1 MPFSRRYSDLFTIFP
16 FRVQHRRDP
25 EWDLFEYRVMAMG
38 KDFSEIIPGSGW
50 RAFEGG
56 SYCSPGAF
64 IPPAGLFVD
73 TDELLE
79 ASERRAWRKVYG
91 VLSSLPRIAFRESG
105 ASGALV
111 KAGFHDLYFREMAK
125 THFRGKW
132 NPEGKCWKLS
142 FPGKEYAP
150 AMMAALSAFASQRQ
164 RFSPGYPEKMP
175 DLPMELLK
183 HQTYVHRL
191 IRDAGGAGRRA
202 FLVAHDMG
210 LGKTYTSLSAARS
223 FIDFSGGAGA
233 VAVVPP
239 GIMDQWRRSALETG
253 LSCEIYHSQNSKWES
268 LSNSELRDADL
279 IITGAE
285 FLKGS
290 AERLLTIAQAT
301 AGRLLILDEA
311 TKFKSRDSANYKAML
326 PLSLASEFVLFLSG
340 SPILNNIGE
349 MENLILLG
357 DPGYYPLKEFSE
369 AHAREKETEIYV
381 PSLGRRIT
389 IKKTDYVNEKEFR
402 RRCLPFFDREMKNSP
417 SIGIILP
424 DVLETNI
431 VVEAGETERAVCKVL
446 RDVWGEMYSE
456 SLDDEALLT
465 ELASG
470 RRTGSA
476 VVLIYEQMAINAPE
490 TLYRSKSRETSD
502 FLKRVLAEIEERGI
516 VAPGYRGAKM
526 EKLIE
531 LLGES
536 ASRETPAVVFTGFK
550 TTAEAIAGAL
560 KDSFPG
566 RPIFTVVGAT
576 GHGRK
581 VKVLDE
587 LKGGR
592 DGIIV
597 CTDAM
602 AYGVEMQFA
611 NTLVQYDLPWSPMLA
626 DQRTGRINRIDASG
640 ERRIFY
646 LTAADTIEDKKWRI
660 HGKKRR
666 TAETVLADAPREIQ
680 VQYAQQELDFGF

>member
-1 MPFSRRYSDLFTIFP
+1 
-16 FRVQHRRDP
+16 
-25 EWDLFEYRVMAMG
+25 
-38 KDFSEIIPGSGW
+38 
-50 RAFEGG
+50 
-56 SYCSPGAF
+56 
-64 IPPAGLFVD
+64 
-73 TDELLE
+73 
-79 ASERRAWRKVYG
+79 
-91 VLSSLPRIAFRESG
+91 
-105 ASGALV
+105 
-111 KAGFHDLYFREMAK
+111 
-125 THFRGKW
+125 
-132 NPEGKCWKLS
+132 
-142 FPGKEYAP
+142 
-150 AMMAALSAFASQRQ
+150 
-164 RFSPGYPEKMP
+164 
-175 DLPMELLK
+175 
-183 HQTYVHRL
+183 
-191 IRDAGGAGRRA
+191 
-202 FLVAHDMG
+202 MG

-431 VVEAGETERAVCKVL
+431 VVEAGRRSGRCVSPAGRL
-446 RDVWGEMYSE
+446 GRMYSE
-456 SLDDEALLT
+456 S
-465 ELASG
+465 G
-470 RRTGSA
+470 RRSPDRACVGQRTGSA
-476 VVLIYEQMAINAPE
+476 VVLIYEQMAINALKP
-490 TLYRSKSRETSD
+490 YRSKSR
-502 FLKRVLAEIEERGI
+502 R
-516 VAPGYRGAKM
+516 
-526 EKLIE
+526 
-531 LLGES
+531 
-536 ASRETPAVVFTGFK
+536 
-550 TTAEAIAGAL
+550 
-560 KDSFPG
+560 
-566 RPIFTVVGAT
+566 
-576 GHGRK
+576 
-581 VKVLDE
+581 
-587 LKGGR
+587 
-592 DGIIV
+592 
-597 CTDAM
+597 
-602 AYGVEMQFA
+602 
-611 NTLVQYDLPWSPMLA
+611 
-626 DQRTGRINRIDASG
+626 
-640 ERRIFY
+640 
-646 LTAADTIEDKKWRI
+646 
-660 HGKKRR
+660 RR
-666 TAETVLADAPREIQ
+666 TS
-680 VQYAQQELDFGF
+680 